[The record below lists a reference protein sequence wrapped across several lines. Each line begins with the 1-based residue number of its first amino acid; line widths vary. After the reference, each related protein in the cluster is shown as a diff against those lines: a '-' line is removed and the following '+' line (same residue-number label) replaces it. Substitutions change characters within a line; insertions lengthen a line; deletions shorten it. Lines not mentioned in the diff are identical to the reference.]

1 METIQAYLGNLSD
14 ILGVLGIVGSL
25 LFTAITIRSE
35 SRSRQAANL
44 LAITSAHR
52 EIWTAM
58 IDKPALHRVL
68 ERTADLKSMPITSEE
83 SLFVMFLINHLAASW
98 HAMESR
104 MLPAREAVEAD
115 IRMFFA
121 LPIPKEV
128 WGRTR
133 GLQDPR
139 FRRFMDR
146 VLDR

>member
-1 METIQAYLGNLSD
+1 METIHAFLGSISD
-14 ILGVLGIVGSL
+14 TLGTLGVVGSL

-35 SRSRQAANL
+35 SKSRQAANL
-44 LAITSAHR
+44 LAITNAHR

-68 ERTADLKSMPITSEE
+68 EPTVDVKANPVTSEE

-98 HAMESR
+98 HAMKSR

-128 WGRTR
+128 WRRTR
-133 GLQDPR
+133 ELQDPR

-146 VLDR
+146 ILER